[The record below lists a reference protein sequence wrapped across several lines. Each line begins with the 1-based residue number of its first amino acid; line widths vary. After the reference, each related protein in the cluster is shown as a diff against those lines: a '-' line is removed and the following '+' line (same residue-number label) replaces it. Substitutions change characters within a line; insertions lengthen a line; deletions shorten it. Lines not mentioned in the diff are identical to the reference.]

1 MIRTQIQLKEEQA
14 KRLKEIAARRKV
26 SMAELIRQGVDG
38 ILAEEAE
45 VDREERKARVL
56 AAAGKYASGVR
67 DVSAR
72 HDRHLAEV
80 FEK

>member
-14 KRLKEIAARRKV
+14 RRLKKIAAQRKV

-45 VDREERKARVL
+45 ANREERKERAL
-56 AAAGKYASGVR
+56 AAAGRFASGLR
-67 DVSAR
+67 DVSAE
-72 HDRHLAEV
+72 HDRHLAEA

>member
-14 KRLKEIAARRKV
+14 RKLKKIAAQRKV

-38 ILAEEAE
+38 ILAEEAGA
-45 VDREERKARVL
+45 DREERKERAL
-56 AAAGKYASGVR
+56 AAAGRFASGLR
-67 DVSAR
+67 DVSAE
-72 HDRHLAEV
+72 HDRHLAEA